1 MIPSEKARSG
11 ISPRGVAKNAAQKGN
26 NQKMKL
32 SDAVQESTSF
42 VAKGTSAATV
52 LLVLVFLVLHL
63 LTSKVPFGIGVI
75 LSAVLGCLVAVGNF
89 LLMAVV
95 AEKAAGD
102 DNYDNAKRKMTLSYR
117 YRTLGQLVF
126 VILVIVVP
134 GLNFVAG
141 ILPLLVPG
149 ALIRGKG
156 VADYKKMRAKE
167 RAEGRTAAIQE
178 PEKTADSEAD
188 EAGRETEADEK
199 VPEAAE
205 RKR

>member
-1 MIPSEKARSG
+1 
-11 ISPRGVAKNAAQKGN
+11 
-26 NQKMKL
+26 MKL
-32 SDAVQESTSF
+32 SGAVRASTSF

-52 LLVLVFLVLHL
+52 LLVLGFLVLHL
-63 LTSKVPFGIGVI
+63 LTPKVPFGIGVV
-75 LSAVLGCLVAVGNF
+75 LSAALGCFVAIGNF

-134 GLNFVAG
+134 GFNFVSG
-141 ILPLLVPG
+141 IFPLLVPG

-167 RAEGRTAAIQE
+167 KAEGKMAKTLETQ
-178 PEKTADSEAD
+178 KTADGGTNEGNG
-188 EAGRETEADEK
+188 EI
-199 VPEAAE
+199 
-205 RKR
+205 

>member
-1 MIPSEKARSG
+1 
-11 ISPRGVAKNAAQKGN
+11 
-26 NQKMKL
+26 MKL
-32 SDAVQESTSF
+32 SGAVQESTSF

-52 LLVLVFLVLHL
+52 VLVLIFLILHL
-63 LTSKVPFGIGVI
+63 LTPKVPFGIGVI
-75 LSAVLGCLVAVGNF
+75 LSAALGCLVATGNF

-117 YRTLGQLVF
+117 YRTLGQLIF

-134 GLNFVAG
+134 GLNFVTG

-167 RAEGRTAAIQE
+167 KAEGKTAKIQETEKSADGRADETNRETAAEEQ
-178 PEKTADSEAD
+178 EKT
-188 EAGRETEADEK
+188 
-199 VPEAAE
+199 PEAAE
-205 RKR
+205 GKR